1 MLPTDL
7 NFFAP
12 NYCSDP
18 FFSHSNF
25 LMNEETEEFVDKTL
39 ERIDLVNDEEMTLDQ
54 KYTNLSELILNKK
67 FEEAV
72 FFYKKDMTHF
82 FSTRLFEEKFS
93 HYISESNLTRA
104 DIKETLIQFVTAL
117 GSKTGMAISGIYGK
131 RITFQ
136 FPNAGADKQLLQLQ
150 ASLTRMLLKVNEN
163 EYKSITSTSW
173 VAHPITA
180 SPAASPTFKIP
191 KYLFGSAVSAIAY
204 TAGYNLVT
212 ASGAGISMSLLTP
225 YLTPYVLTIAS
236 LFQKVVVRADTLIE
250 TGVNGIFDFVITKID
265 NTIMWFDHR
274 GTFDNRATQSVL
286 NRTNIESEHIT
297 EWTKSEPILWTKG
310 NTLQLTELFE

>member
-1 MLPTDL
+1 
-7 NFFAP
+7 
-12 NYCSDP
+12 
-18 FFSHSNF
+18 
-25 LMNEETEEFVDKTL
+25 
-39 ERIDLVNDEEMTLDQ
+39 RTLDQ

-212 ASGAGISMSLLTP
+212 ASGAGIS
-225 YLTPYVLTIAS
+225 
-236 LFQKVVVRADTLIE
+236 
-250 TGVNGIFDFVITKID
+250 
-265 NTIMWFDHR
+265 
-274 GTFDNRATQSVL
+274 
-286 NRTNIESEHIT
+286 
-297 EWTKSEPILWTKG
+297 
-310 NTLQLTELFE
+310 